1 MNNNILFKF
10 SYEKLLIIITLGA
23 YFIPNFYA
31 IDRIGNQWFYLSII
45 SIVSFFYLIFANKI
59 NRNIKFLFQRR
70 EILFYFFFIIWA
82 LISIFFSLNKTEAL
96 ATFNQ
101 YFTVFACYILLR
113 IFLNKIEHGEKFILN
128 LLFVFLIIE
137 IFLSFMPILND
148 LGENGLAFR
157 SVKYSGATANVNITA
172 FSFLYKLPVILYF
185 LISTNNNLKKFFLTI
200 LIFVMTFIISILGSR
215 ASFLGLA
222 ICLLG
227 FTYYLVVCNK
237 DYIFRIKHLFWVL
250 LPLIM
255 AGLLNL
261 YLLKNNDNDFLS
273 RASTI
278 NINTTDGSVDQRLKY
293 YSHTL
298 KQFAKTPLTGV
309 GVGNWKFYSIDY
321 NKKDIDGFIVPYHA
335 HNDFLQILAEL
346 GIIGLFFY
354 GLFLFFSSKILF
366 SSKKFSDNLNIFLF
380 ASLLVFLL
388 DSSLNFPIARPVSQ
402 LFLISLLGLIS
413 LYEKKSIS

>member
-1 MNNNILFKF
+1 MNNILLKF
-10 SYEKLLIIITLGA
+10 SYEKLLIVLILGA

-31 IDRIGNQWFYLSII
+31 IDRIGNQWFFLSSI
-45 SIVSFFYLIFANKI
+45 SILSFFYLVFSNKL
-59 NRNIKFLFQRR
+59 NSNLKFLVQRR
-70 EILFYFFFIIWA
+70 EILFYSFFIIGA
-82 LISIFFSLNKTEAL
+82 LISIFYSLNKAEAL

-101 YFTVFACYILLR
+101 YFTVFICYILIR
-113 IFLNKIEHGEKFILN
+113 IFLNLINNGEKFILN
-128 LLFVFLIIE
+128 LLLVFIVIE
-137 IFLSFMPILND
+137 LFLSFTPIISD
-148 LGENGLAFR
+148 LENNRLAFR
-157 SVKYSGATANVNITA
+157 SVKYSGATANVNITS
-172 FSFLYKLPVILYF
+172 FSFLYKLPLVLYF
-185 LISTNNNLKKFFLTI
+185 LIRTNNNLKKFFLSI
-200 LIFVMTFIISILGSR
+200 MIFVVAFIISVLGSR

-227 FTYYLVVCNK
+227 FTYYLIVCNK
-237 DYIFRIKHLFWVL
+237 DSIFRIKHLFWGL

-298 KQFAKTPLTGV
+298 KQFAKTPLFGV

-321 NKKDIDGFIVPYHA
+321 SKKDINGFIVPYHA

-354 GLFLFFSSKILF
+354 GFFLFFSIKILF
-366 SSKKFSDNLNIFLF
+366 SSKKFPDNLNIFLF
-380 ASLLVFLL
+380 ASVLVFLL